1 MNNIK
6 TCVLASCVMLC
17 AVASADNDA
26 NAATETKSKMT
37 SEERI
42 AQLGGFVTYPGS
54 QKGQVVFVD
63 TQKSVDVAKSFEE
76 VFSHFRH
83 QVPVRIEL
91 SKAEPGSP
99 LKLKSDAKADFVVV
113 FVDDATQ
120 PSLSVVP
127 DDGYAIV
134 NFAKYKTGLKFPDDE
149 AMYKKRCAKAAL
161 RAFAMLC
168 GGCGSRYPGHVMAA
182 HGVQELDFAQ
192 EKLPIDIQD
201 SIKKYLGAAGVT
213 PLRRTIYRRACQE
226 GWAPAP
232 TNDAQKAI
240 WDKVH
245 ELPTEPIKIKPEKK
259 KVSK

>member
-6 TCVLASCVMLC
+6 TCAFASCVLLC
-17 AVASADNDA
+17 AAVSADNDA
-26 NAATETKSKMT
+26 TAATEVKGKMT
-37 SEERI
+37 AEERI

-54 QKGQVVFVD
+54 QKGLVAFVD

-76 VFSHFRH
+76 VFMHFRH
-83 QVPVRIEL
+83 QVPVKIEL
-91 SKAEPGSP
+91 SKAEPDSP
-99 LKLKSDAKADFVVV
+99 LKLKAGAKADFVVV
-113 FVDDATQ
+113 FVDDAAQ
-120 PSLSVVP
+120 PSLTVVP
-127 DDGYAIV
+127 DDGYAVV
-134 NFAKYKTGLKFPDDE
+134 NFAKYKTGLKLPDDE
-149 AMYKKRCAKAAL
+149 AMYNKRCAKAAL
-161 RAFAMLC
+161 KAFAMLC

-201 SIKKYLGAAGVT
+201 SIKKYLGAVGVT

-232 TNDAQKAI
+232 TNDVQKAI

-245 ELPTEPIKIKPEKK
+245 AIPKNPMKIEFDPEKGR
-259 KVSK
+259 